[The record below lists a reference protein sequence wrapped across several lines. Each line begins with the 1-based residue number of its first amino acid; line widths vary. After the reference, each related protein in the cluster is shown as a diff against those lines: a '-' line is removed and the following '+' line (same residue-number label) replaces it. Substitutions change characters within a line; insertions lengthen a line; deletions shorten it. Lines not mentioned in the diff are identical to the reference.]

1 LKGWKRTLNT
11 ELIASGVLEI
21 GDGYRAKNTE
31 LDAYGLP
38 FARAGN
44 INNGFLFDDAD
55 LLCHKSVEKARD
67 KISQTN
73 DCVITTKGTF
83 GRVGYVRKGTRRFV
97 YSPQLCYWRSKNYR
111 FLSPQFL
118 FYWLQSAEFLTQAHQ
133 IKSSTDMADY
143 ANLSDQRSMSISL
156 PPLPIQRKIAAV
168 LSAYDDLIEN
178 NTLRI
183 AILEKMA
190 EELYREWFV
199 RLRFP
204 GHEKTKIVK
213 GVPEGWRTPTLS
225 DACDLITRGVS
236 PKYDDNSPYYV
247 INQKCIRNAKI
258 DFSEA
263 RRHSSKVPHYKFLK
277 YGDVLIN
284 STGVGTLGRVSAV
297 EYEIAET
304 TCDSHVSICR
314 ADIKK
319 ASIHFLSFCLKG
331 LQSHFESSS
340 TGATGQTE
348 LNRTE
353 IGRTNI
359 LLPNKPLQDAFSKAI
374 SPIWEL
380 KHSLDLALQNLTIS
394 RNSLLSRL
402 MSGKIDLEHL
412 DIQFP
417 PSMREVDH
425 AHA

>member
-1 LKGWKRTLNT
+1 VKVWPKTDISKVYL
-11 ELIASGVLEI
+11 A
-21 GDGYRAKNTE
+21 
-31 LDAYGLP
+31 
-38 FARAGN
+38 
-44 INNGFLFDDAD
+44 LFDGPHATP
-55 LLCHKSVEKARD
+55 KPSESG
-67 KISQTN
+67 KIFLRIEN
-73 DCVITTKGTF
+73 ITDDGH
-83 GRVGYVRKGTRRFV
+83 
-97 YSPQLCYWRSKNYR
+97 L
-111 FLSPQFL
+111 
-118 FYWLQSAEFLTQAHQ
+118 
-133 IKSSTDMADY
+133 D
-143 ANLSDQRSMSISL
+143 LSDPTFISDEEYPRWTKRVIPKPGDIVFSYEATLGRYAIIPSGFQGCLGRRIALIRPDNTKAFFKYLYYYFFSQLWNEEVSNYLITGATVNRIPLIKFPKFQICL
-156 PPLPIQRKIAAV
+156 PPLPIQRKISAV

-178 NTLRI
+178 NTRRI
-183 AILEKMA
+183 SILEKMA
-190 EELYREWFV
+190 KDLYREWFV

-213 GVPEGWRTPTLS
+213 GVPEGWRTSTLS
-225 DACDLITRGVS
+225 DVCDIITRGVS

-247 INQKCIRNAKI
+247 INQKCVRNAKI
-258 DFSEA
+258 DLSEA

-297 EYEIAET
+297 EFEIAET

-314 ADIKK
+314 TDIKK
-319 ASIHFLSFCLKG
+319 ASIHYLAFFLKG
-331 LQSHFESSS
+331 LQSHFESSA

-359 LLPNKPLQDAFSKAI
+359 LLPSKPLQDAFSKTI

-380 KHSLDLALQNLTIS
+380 KRSLDLALQKLTTS
-394 RNSLLSRL
+394 RDSLLSRF

-417 PSMREVDH
+417 PSMRVEEP